1 MREISVCGLKAGG
14 VNPPIL
20 IAGPCVIED
29 VDRLI
34 SIAGEIKEIS
44 SSVGIPFIFK
54 ASYDKA
60 NRSSISSFRGPG
72 IKEGLKALEGVKHK
86 LGVPILSDVHSL
98 EEVSLSSGILDVI
111 QIPALLCRQTDLILA
126 AARTGKTV
134 NIKKGQF
141 LSPWEMKNIIEKI
154 ESTGNKSILLTERGT
169 SFGYNNL
176 VVDMRGIPIMKTTG
190 YPVIFD
196 ATHSVQ
202 LPGAAGSSSS
212 GQPEFVSVLA
222 RAAVAA
228 GCDGLFLEVHPS
240 PKDALC
246 DGPNMIDLAYLK
258 GLLSQVMRI
267 YRALKDDG

>member
-1 MREISVCGLKAGG
+1 MGIDICGMKVGG
-14 VNPPIL
+14 KNPPIL

-29 VDRLI
+29 GERLVDIASEIREI
-34 SIAGEIKEIS
+34 SIS
-44 SSVGIPFIFK
+44 FGIPLIFK

-60 NRSSISSFRGPG
+60 NRSSVRSFRGPG
-72 IKEGLKALEGVKHK
+72 IKEGLKALERIKNK
-86 LGVPILSDVHSL
+86 LGIPILSDVHNI
-98 EEVSLSSGILDVI
+98 EEVRRAEGILDVI

-126 AARTGKTV
+126 AARTGRTV

-141 LSPWEMKNIIEKI
+141 LSPWEMINITEKI
-154 ESTGNKSILLTERGT
+154 ESTGNNSIILTERGT
-169 SFGYNNL
+169 TFGYNNL
-176 VVDMRGIPIMKTTG
+176 VVDMRGIPIMKGSG

-202 LPGAAGSSSS
+202 LPGGAGSSSS
-212 GQPEFVSVLA
+212 GQSEFVPVLA
-222 RAAVAA
+222 RAAIAA

-246 DGPNMIDLAYLK
+246 DGPNMIDLAALK

-267 YRALKDDG
+267 YMAIKGEG